1 MAGAESAAETEVGGA
16 SKADF
21 LQGMFSAEYWVSR
34 GQELQRQRQRV
45 GLSVEAVFFF
55 SESKC
60 VAKE

>member
-1 MAGAESAAETEVGGA
+1 MAGAESAAETEMGGT

-34 GQELQRQRQRV
+34 GQEQQRQRQRV
-45 GLSVEAVFFF
+45 GSSVEAGF